1 MKKMLKIAL
10 PLLTIVMFFGTT
22 MVRADFAVT
31 IGASNDYD
39 VVTSDWTVAAG
50 SNSGSGTG
58 VNIYGVGYA
67 EGEVLNVEVILEDT
81 YQVAYN
87 LTVDTDTY
95 SYVSSDFGNILFF
108 AFSLLLP
115 LIMPMMVGGTWDQAA
130 VDMGPSLWGE
140 FFLDSI
146 MTEAMYEIA
155 NNQTALDVMIN
166 DEDFSEITFKKFEGV
181 FENSTDIAVFD
192 WACDFDMVNSTT
204 STDYGGKYRWK
215 IAFDQTTSWVKGWR
229 LYLDYKGTYEG
240 QLIEV
245 EWDQLVQQQ
254 GYTLGKFAIKT
265 GLFPGFEWFLIFPA
279 LGLLALP
286 VIIKR
291 RK

>member
-1 MKKMLKIAL
+1 M
-10 PLLTIVMFFGTT
+10 
-22 MVRADFAVT
+22 
-31 IGASNDYD
+31 
-39 VVTSDWTVAAG
+39 
-50 SNSGSGTG
+50 
-58 VNIYGVGYA
+58 
-67 EGEVLNVEVILEDT
+67 
-81 YQVAYN
+81 
-87 LTVDTDTY
+87 
-95 SYVSSDFGNILFF
+95 
-108 AFSLLLP
+108 
-115 LIMPMMVGGTWDQAA
+115 MPMMVGGTWDQAA

-140 FFLDSI
+140 FFLDPI
-146 MTEAMYEIA
+146 MTEAMYEFA
-155 NNQTALDVMIN
+155 NNQTALDEMIN
-166 DEDFSEITFKKFEGV
+166 DEDFSEITFKKFQGV

-192 WACDFDMVNSTT
+192 WACDFEMVNSTT
-204 STDYGGKYRWK
+204 NTDYGGKYRWK

-229 LYLDYKGTYEG
+229 LYLNYDGTFEG

-245 EWDQLVQQQ
+245 EWNQLVQQQ